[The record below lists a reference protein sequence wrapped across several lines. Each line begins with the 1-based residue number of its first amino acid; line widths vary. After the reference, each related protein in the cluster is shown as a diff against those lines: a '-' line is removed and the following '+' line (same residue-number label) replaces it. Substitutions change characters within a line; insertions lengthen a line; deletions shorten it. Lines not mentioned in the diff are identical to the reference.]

1 MVNQNI
7 SIEKW
12 PESGFFDM
20 DQSGKGQENS
30 GILVFQ
36 ILLMRYCIS
45 GRGEER
51 PDNLS
56 DIRQAARAVS
66 LPGFSVPASREQ
78 RFYER
83 NCQSPGRG

>member
-1 MVNQNI
+1 MLSQNI

-12 PESGFFDM
+12 PESGFFDL
-20 DQSGKGQENS
+20 DQSGKGRENS

-51 PDNLS
+51 PGNLS
-56 DIRQAARAVS
+56 GIRQAARGRLS
-66 LPGFSVPASREQ
+66 PRLFSSSKSRAEIL
-78 RFYER
+78 
-83 NCQSPGRG
+83 

>member
-56 DIRQAARAVS
+56 DIRQADSSRCSPRLFSSSKSRADI
-66 LPGFSVPASREQ
+66 L
-78 RFYER
+78 
-83 NCQSPGRG
+83 